1 MNNTE
6 NLVAYSLFS
15 GFSNQVVSVHAKI
28 EFSLYYK
35 RSCAPRSSILREK
48 TLYTR
53 LINRLHA
60 GEY

>member
-53 LINRLHA
+53 
-60 GEY
+60 